1 MIIRSPVE
9 NERVDIIL
17 DTEHDQM
24 FRVKIVNDTDQTL
37 SIDEN
42 SFQFKISS
50 LPEWDENAEQRN
62 QTLKAIIEKK
72 IGEFIQP
79 QLDNRIFFRPK
90 LHLEPENELLLTIPL
105 GALSHNFDFR
115 EPRQFEACMTLF
127 EEKRRFMILTKRQEP
142 IDPLPDGEPML
153 TYHGNT
159 PFILNLNE
167 NNTLE
172 LRLDENGDQWVDI
185 ASKPPHLKT
194 DIGIEISAEGEISDS
209 LKTRAISLF
218 DVKNPTVRKYKQD
231 QIVIILPMKGQDDNP
246 VEQDL
251 PITLTVSLGEAR
263 GEIPALLQRPSYQ
276 GFAVIDFGTTH
287 SASVYYSFENR
298 PHFPDRNLSPLQVNA
313 LQKTVESLMKEL
325 EEDAIKNPDKEP
337 LVTRLVNFAGHLWV
351 QQEKRPP
358 SNMAEVRQG
367 FQNFH
372 HQQNQQVYNMYANL
386 LVAFG
391 THDYSQFCNIYP
403 KLAKDLAHKY
413 HKCLGQVMGINIQ
426 EDIGMRLPQLEKG
439 GEAGKIYSA
448 ILMDRLVAQ
457 SDRNDEKAYSAINVD
472 QSKIRMGTAVKLA
485 MDAPADNQIQTDQL
499 RYPYY
504 RHYVTGVKRWLGQS
518 RQKAYFI
525 DREDNFR
532 EDNYD
537 PLCTLG
543 MKYLIQ
549 QTENN
554 LGGGKRAL
562 NDLTVT
568 YPTNL
573 PLHRRQHLKQLVSSL
588 GVKNVDIRFDE
599 ATAGALY
606 YVWREL
612 FTDLFAGVD
621 GFLARSRVKKE
632 SKISKR
638 TGREEQVDLYFQNIL
653 LYDMGGGTTDIA
665 LLEIGIAEDKN
676 ILQGAVAKNPGRYF
690 VIYPKI
696 LGLTGKDDFAGDNV
710 TLAVFHILK
719 AKLAARMVEK
729 SPQQPNF
736 SQALQHIIETQNKAC
751 LTQWIEE
758 RNYET
763 AECKIGNDDS
773 IRVKTLIN
781 ELVPT
786 DFQTDSSRQKGFFAL
801 WQEAENIKHQLSEN
815 GVTRVDADNLRLE
828 EVISS
833 LKLGIQAE
841 DLLDIYVT
849 LDEMEG
855 QVAPNICNTF
865 ERAREL
871 CVGESGCLMHYIDKV
886 VLAGNSS
893 QLPLVHETALEVLG
907 RSFNVTLDG
916 QIKKLPAPFKYDGD
930 NLIFDPKEA
939 KLAVARGACLPHFFS
954 RVNVLPNDPSV
965 TKALQKGHSFLYFD
979 IDNLRGYI
987 PFNLGYQIG
996 IGHELTFQVGSPFN
1010 VILANKR
1017 KLSRKVVFYQPEL
1030 VWYRQDSV
1038 AQIDGAVKDESRYA
1052 TFKLDAAIQN
1062 YKDHAQDNR
1071 TVEELATR
1079 FLFYVTFDEDRDLKC
1094 YMYTNLDGNA
1104 KEYVRLKAT
1113 SERDRNEL
1121 MAAICRQENGNWIL
1135 KPELVFHCDI
1145 GKLGGEPE
1153 EVRFAQKGGELKAEI
1168 AMRDKVHLRSST
1180 ERNDMLL
1187 WAIDTSGYTV
1197 KNPELVKM
1205 HLFLKTTEAGPVLEY
1220 TIYDPDFEDESCNE
1234 EIKCSFDETRGPT
1247 LFNPFGG
1254 EE

>member
-9 NERVDIIL
+9 NQRVKIIL
-17 DTEHDQM
+17 DTEHGHV
-24 FRVKIVNDTDQTL
+24 FRVKIVNDTDKAL
-37 SIDEN
+37 SMDEN
-42 SFQFKISS
+42 SFQIKISS
-50 LPEWDENAEQRN
+50 LPEWDENAERCN
-62 QTLKAIIEKK
+62 QALKAIIEKK
-72 IGEFIQP
+72 IGEFIQL
-79 QLDNRIFFRPK
+79 QLDNRKIFFRPK
-90 LHLEPENELLLTIPL
+90 FHLKPKNELLLKISL

-127 EEKRRFMILTKRQEP
+127 EEEKRFIILTRRQEQV
-142 IDPLPDGEPML
+142 DPEPNGEPML

-159 PFILNLNE
+159 PFILNLTE
-167 NNTLE
+167 NSTLE
-172 LRLDENGDQWVDI
+172 LRLDENCEQWVE
-185 ASKPPHLKT
+185 PPT
-194 DIGIEISAEGEISDS
+194 DIGIEISAEGEISES

-218 DVKNPTVRKYKQD
+218 DVNNPIIRKYKQD
-231 QIVIILPMKGQDDNP
+231 QSVIILPMKRQDDNP

-251 PITLTVSLGEAR
+251 PITLTVSLGAAEEAR
-263 GEIPALLQRPSYQ
+263 CEIPALLQRPSYQ

-287 SASVYYSFENR
+287 SACVYYSFENR
-298 PHFPDRNLSPLQVNA
+298 PHFPDRNLSPLQVKA
-313 LQKTVESLMKEL
+313 LQKTVESLMDEL
-325 EEDAIKNPDKEP
+325 EAEDKEP

-372 HQQNQQVYNMYANL
+372 REHNPNVYNMYANL

-391 THDYSQFCNIYP
+391 TQDYSQFCNIYP

-413 HKCLGQVMGINIQ
+413 HKCLEQVMGINIQ

-457 SDRNDEKAYSAINVD
+457 SDSTDENAYPAINVD
-472 QSKIRMGTAVKLA
+472 QSKIRMGTAVRLA
-485 MDAPADNQIQTDQL
+485 MDAPADEQIQTDQL
-499 RYPYY
+499 RDNYPYY

-525 DREDNFR
+525 DREDKIL

-543 MKYLIQ
+543 IKYLIR
-549 QTENN
+549 QTEQLN
-554 LGGGKRAL
+554 LNRGRRAL

-588 GVKNVDIRFDE
+588 GVKNVNISLDE

-621 GFLARSRVKKE
+621 GFLARSRVKTE
-632 SKISKR
+632 TKISKR
-638 TGREEQVDLYFQNIL
+638 TGRKEQVELYFQNIL

-676 ILQGAVAKNPGRYF
+676 ILQGAVAKNAGRYF

-710 TLAVFHILK
+710 TLAVFRILK

-729 SPQQPNF
+729 SPSPQQQPNF
-736 SQALQHIIETQNKAC
+736 SQELQHIIETQNKAC
-751 LTQWIEE
+751 LTQWMEDG
-758 RNYET
+758 NYD
-763 AECKIGNDDS
+763 AADCKIGDDES
-773 IRVKTLIN
+773 IRVKKLIN

-786 DFQTDSSRQKGFFAL
+786 DFHTDSSRQKSFFAL

-815 GVTRVDADNLRLE
+815 GVTRADADNLRLE

-833 LKLGIQAE
+833 LELGIQAE

-855 QVAPNICNTF
+855 QVEPNIRSTF
-865 ERAREL
+865 ERARDL
-871 CVGESGCLMHYIDKV
+871 CVGESGLRHYIDKV

-893 QLPLVHETALEVLG
+893 QLPLVHKTALDVLG
-907 RSFNVTLDG
+907 KPFEDNG
-916 QIKKLPAPFKYDGD
+916 QIKKLLPAPFKYDGD

-954 RVNVLPNDPSV
+954 IVNVLPNDPSV
-965 TKALQKGHSFLYFD
+965 KTALEEGYSFLYFD
-979 IDNLRGYI
+979 IDNLRGYV
-987 PFNLGYQIG
+987 PFTLGHLLG
-996 IGHELTFQVGSPFN
+996 TGVKTVFKVGSPFKDTSPD
-1010 VILANKR
+1010 KR
-1017 KLSRKVVFYQPEL
+1017 KFSREKVVYQSQSI
-1030 VWYRQDSV
+1030 WYRQDSV
-1038 AQIDGAVKDESRYA
+1038 AQIDGVVKDDSKYA
-1052 TFKLDAAIQN
+1052 TFDLQVAIEN
-1062 YKDHAQDNR
+1062 YKAKAPDASIA
-1071 TVEELATR
+1071 ELSVDELGRR

-1113 SERDRNEL
+1113 SEHNKNEL
-1121 MAAICRQENGNWIL
+1121 MAAICRQENGNWVL
-1135 KPELVFHCDI
+1135 KPELVLHCDS
-1145 GKLGGEPE
+1145 GRLGGEPE
-1153 EVRFAQKGGELKAEI
+1153 EVRFTQEGDELKAEI
-1168 AMRDKVHLRSST
+1168 AMRDKVHLRST
-1180 ERNDMLL
+1180 EGNNIL
-1187 WAIDTSGYTV
+1187 WAIDTSSYTV
-1197 KNPELVKM
+1197 KNSELVKL
-1205 HLFLKTTEAGPVLEY
+1205 HLFIKETEAGPVLEY
-1220 TIYDPDFEDESCNE
+1220 TIYDPDFEDESCNQ
-1234 EIKCSFDETRGPT
+1234 EIKYSFDDSRRLT